1 MFGFLKRKMAEAER
15 PTEQSSSQQPEGMPA
30 FRMTVEDVFTIPGD
44 STVAM
49 GTVECGAVHVKDEI
63 FIMGKHGRLTA
74 RVDGLEKSCRTVKIA
89 QAGEHVGVCLHKI
102 AHTQVEQGDVLLR
115 D

>member
-63 FIMGKHGRLTA
+63 FIMGKQGRLTA
-74 RVDGLEKSCRTVKIA
+74 RVRGLEKFHEILDA
-89 QAGEHVGVCLHKI
+89 AHAGEYIGVTLEGVSKE
-102 AHTQVEQGDVLLR
+102 QVEKGDILLKR
-115 D
+115 

>member
-15 PTEQSSSQQPEGMPA
+15 TPEESGSPQPEGMPG
-30 FRMTVEDVFTIPGD
+30 FRMTVVDVFSVSGS
-44 STVAM
+44 STVVTGA
-49 GTVECGAVHVKDEI
+49 VECGEVRVNDEI
-63 FIMGKHGRLTA
+63 FIMGKHGRLAT

-89 QAGEHVGVCLHKI
+89 QAGDHVGVCLHKI
-102 AHTQVEQGDVLLR
+102 AHTQIEQGDVLLR